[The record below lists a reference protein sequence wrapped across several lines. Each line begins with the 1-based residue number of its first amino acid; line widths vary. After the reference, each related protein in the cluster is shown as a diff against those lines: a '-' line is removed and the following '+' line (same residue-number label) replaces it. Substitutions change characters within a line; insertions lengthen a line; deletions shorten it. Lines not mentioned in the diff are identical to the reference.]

1 VCKLNTRCSIL
12 AACNVKGELED
23 GKTISSTLALASP
36 LLSRFDLI
44 FLLLDRGKRDAQWD
58 SALCDQLLGIQQEGV
73 DKSNDKN
80 DNTEDNIKGN
90 AVDNIEGN
98 DIEGN
103 TVDKSNDKSD
113 NTMGKS
119 GVIPTSTTTTTRSTT
134 WDFDKL
140 KLYVNFVRTELN
152 PPLNQVSELVL
163 SKYYQFQ
170 RSNDSNH
177 SVRTTVRLLESL
189 VRLAQAHAKLMFH
202 EQVQLRDAVNA
213 IILMEASLTS
223 STSNDAGLNDLNA
236 ECPEDFEST
245 YADFES
251 GLLRKLEINLANI
264 ISESEDDELDHL
276 LNEVEMTDE
285 FDE

>member
-1 VCKLNTRCSIL
+1 MCKLNTRCSIL

-80 DNTEDNIKGN
+80 DNTEDNI
-90 AVDNIEGN
+90 
-98 DIEGN
+98 EGN

-152 PPLNQVSELVL
+152 PPLNQVSELLL

-177 SVRTTVRLLESL
+177 SIRTTVRLLESL

-213 IILMEASLTS
+213 IILMEASLTSSS

>member
-1 VCKLNTRCSIL
+1 MCKLNTRCSIL

-80 DNTEDNIKGN
+80 DNTEDNI
-90 AVDNIEGN
+90 
-98 DIEGN
+98 EGN

-119 GVIPTSTTTTTRSTT
+119 GVIPTSTTTTTITTRSST

-152 PPLNQVSELVL
+152 PPLNQVSELLL

-177 SVRTTVRLLESL
+177 SIRTTVRLLESL

-213 IILMEASLTS
+213 IILMEASLTSSS

>member
-1 VCKLNTRCSIL
+1 MCKLNTRCSIL

-80 DNTEDNIKGN
+80 DNTEDNI
-90 AVDNIEGN
+90 
-98 DIEGN
+98 EGN

-119 GVIPTSTTTTTRSTT
+119 GVIPTSTTTTTITTRSST

-152 PPLNQVSELVL
+152 PPLNQVSELLL

-177 SVRTTVRLLESL
+177 SIRTTVRLLESL

-223 STSNDAGLNDLNA
+223 STNNDAGLNDLNA